1 MHSQTWASSSAL
13 YRFGRLSKMYTT
25 FRLSLVFAPHSVNA
39 STCRVRV
46 TDKVGIKV
54 RIRVRFN
61 VRVMVNDSI
70 NVMWCINLGDPY
82 SCKFSVSCT
91 SSR

>member
-1 MHSQTWASSSAL
+1 MRRHGPVIAHCTDSEDFPKCILLT
-13 YRFGRLSKMYTT
+13 G
-25 FRLSLVFAPHSVNA
+25 SLVFAPHPVNA
-39 STCRVRV
+39 STSRVRV
-46 TDKVGIKV
+46 TGKVGIKV

-61 VRVMVNDSI
+61 VMVMVNDSI

-82 SCKFSVSCT
+82 SCKFSVSHT